1 MNYTFDSAVDWRN
14 RNGINYMPE
23 IFIGHGNMCVANAT
37 ITVLSAMAAILLKRT
52 PVLYSRADLYYCSS
66 HGEHETAISHTL
78 ALESLRFRGAC
89 LEIEFPTDINNLDGL
104 CHISPTRD
112 IGAIQV
118 TAWKQFTRTDI
129 AKYYLT
135 NVGPIVT
142 DCNMSEDGTLRNHSV
157 CIVGYSESGQYWIV
171 RDSSPWSLSTEVY
184 SWEEDYPDFDFHNHY
199 ILVPYGKLL
208 IDDSPKYV
216 ITGVQDY
223 VPMLFRIDM
232 PGVQP
237 EYGTE
242 TLLQLDSLVS
252 WQCLTTADWCRIAPG
267 NGNASAVVTL
277 TTDPNP
283 TRCPR
288 FALLSFENNGS
299 ILKIMLVK
307 QMGNPYA

>member
-1 MNYTFDSAVDWRN
+1 MNYTFDSVVDWRN
-14 RNGINYMPE
+14 HNGINYMPE
-23 IFIGHGNMCVANAT
+23 TFDGHGNMCVADAT
-37 ITVLSAMAAILLKRT
+37 VTVLSAMAAILLSRA

-66 HGEHETAISHTL
+66 HGENEEGISHEL

-89 LEIEFPTDINNLDGL
+89 LESKFPTDNNNLDGL

-118 TAWKQFTRTDI
+118 AEWKQFTRTDI

-142 DCNMSEDGTLRNHSV
+142 DCNMNPAGTQRNHSI
-157 CIVGYSESGQYWIV
+157 CIVGYNETEGYWIV
-171 RDSSPWSLSTEVY
+171 RDSSSGSQVY
-184 SWEEDYPDFDFHNHY
+184 SWDGVYPYINAPYTHY
-199 ILVPYGKLL
+199 LNIPYGNLL
-208 IDDSPKYV
+208 IDNSPKYA
-216 ITGVQDY
+216 ITGVRDY

-232 PGVQP
+232 PGVHP

-267 NGNASAVVTL
+267 NGNVSAVVTL

-288 FALLSFENNGS
+288 FAILSFENNGS